1 VYDRFMQTQLSGGA
15 PTDSPEA
22 VALLSTAKRFI
33 RAFTDLAGD
42 RDSAVYLV
50 GSPALGDVS
59 PRQSN
64 VDLVA
69 VSAEPLDSER
79 LLQLSSVHKTLRVNA
94 RDAAVCY
101 TTWAGLRTPPAEA
114 EAVVYVGHRRVE
126 RDWLANPMTWAIMA
140 NRPSPLHGEDPGTV
154 HSGPDKVRAW
164 CATRLPGLAQ
174 RTGRLLWRRHLARV
188 VLQSTRCAYGALTG
202 DVVSLRRAGELAL
215 QTASHTGHRV
225 ITDALGYREGANTSM
240 YWGPFERK
248 SNAVILV
255 DDCLRQ
261 VEAARN

>member
-1 VYDRFMQTQLSGGA
+1 MQTQLGGGA
-15 PTDSPEA
+15 ATGSPEA
-22 VALLSTAKRFI
+22 VAVVAVTRGFVQ
-33 RAFTDLAGD
+33 AFTDLAGD

-69 VSAEPLDSER
+69 VSAEPLRSDQLR
-79 LLQLSSVHKTLRVNA
+79 QLSTVHKTLRMNA
-94 RDAAVCY
+94 RDATVCY
-101 TTWAGLRTPPAEA
+101 TTWASLREPPAEA
-114 EAVVYVGHRRVE
+114 EAVVYVGQGQAE
-126 RDWLANPMTWAIMA
+126 RDQLANPMTWAILA
-140 NRPSPLHGEDPGTV
+140 NHPCPLHGKEPGTV
-154 HSGPDKVRAW
+154 HSDPDLVRAW
-164 CATRLPGLAQ
+164 CAMRLPGLVH

-215 QTASHTGHRV
+215 PTASHTSARV

-255 DDCLRQ
+255 EDWLRQ
-261 VEAARN
+261 VEAARP